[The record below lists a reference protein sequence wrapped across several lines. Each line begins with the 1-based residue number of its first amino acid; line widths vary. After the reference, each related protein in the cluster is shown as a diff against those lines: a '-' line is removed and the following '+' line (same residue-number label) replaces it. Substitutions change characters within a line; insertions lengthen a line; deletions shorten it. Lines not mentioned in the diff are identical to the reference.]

1 MLLSRT
7 TYCSIAPF
15 RSDLPFK
22 ISPSII
28 EWKFSH
34 LPRAS
39 LQRCHSKVRS
49 QNEAKWVQNWEFSI
63 CFSSKIRENCP
74 FCDRQPW
81 SVKILT
87 TDCKETPLSFQIF
100 LRELLYQQ
108 PYMSFDWLLLTICS
122 QNWFIHGVLSV
133 KYWSRDMVWLRAERI
148 CPDLSANSRTRTNEV
163 PMNDRWSEAIA

>member
-39 LQRCHSKVRS
+39 LQRCHSEVRS
-49 QNEAKWVQNWEFSI
+49 QERCKMSAKLRVFDLFQLQ
-63 CFSSKIRENCP
+63 IRENCP

-148 CPDLSANSRTRTNEV
+148 CPDLSTNSRTRSNEV
-163 PMNDRWSEAIA
+163 PVNDRWSEAIA